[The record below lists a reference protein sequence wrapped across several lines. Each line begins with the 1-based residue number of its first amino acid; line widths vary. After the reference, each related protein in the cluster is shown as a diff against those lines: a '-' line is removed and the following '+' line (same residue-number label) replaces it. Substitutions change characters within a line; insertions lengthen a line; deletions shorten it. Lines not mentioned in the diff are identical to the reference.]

1 MQIVRRDQA
10 KPKKVLSSPSQPS
23 VANIVPAL
31 TLMDTSRVPPRIFDR
46 GDLLGTG
53 GFARVY
59 RVVERSTS
67 TQFADKVINKDIFK
81 KRPNSREKVDREIL
95 LHKKMNHKN
104 IIKFYDF
111 FEDSNFVHL
120 ILEVAPLGSL
130 LNVSR
135 IRGTV
140 TEPEVRYYFL
150 QIAAGTNYIHSQ
162 KILHRDLKLG
172 NMFLSEHMEIKIGDF
187 GLSISFAENKTSLC
201 GTPNYVSPEIIAKR
215 GHSMASEVWS
225 IGCIVFA
232 LLCGKPPFDSDSV
245 ETTYRLITECQF
257 SLPDTLSPEAKDF
270 LINILRFD
278 PRSRGTLEDHSERG
292 GEINNSLLSHPFIA
306 KGFIPTSLPPSAVKS
321 VPDLSE
327 KVVITIPDSPEKDE
341 LQGCSPG
348 LRASLKRMKGF
359 FNTRDEFLFHVIEC
373 LQVFASA
380 GNAATSSH
388 SVQHSQFLRHIP
400 LYVSKWVDYTNRFGF
415 IFKLSDGSVGVL
427 FNDATKLGLRSK
439 RGLVEVT
446 DMKGKQYTF
455 ATDENSNTHIWPEIR
470 SRIEN
475 LEAYTKYMDE
485 FLNDTIISGEAVS
498 VISTSHKTSIPQ
510 LKRWHRTG
518 PCIGMEFNNNM
529 VQINL
534 KEEHV
539 KIILWSFENEL
550 LITSLHDNRAMTLS
564 LITQSCEL
572 LPRPVRRVLDKA
584 MVKLRDLLGISIRE

>member
-1 MQIVRRDQA
+1 MQAVRRDQV
-10 KPKKVLSSPSQPS
+10 KPKKVLSSPNQISG
-23 VANIVPAL
+23 ANIVPAL

-53 GFARVY
+53 GFAKVY
-59 RVVERSTS
+59 RVVERTTS
-67 TQFADKVINKDIFK
+67 THFADKVINKEIFK

-95 LHKKMNHKN
+95 LHKKMNHEN
-104 IIKFYDF
+104 IIKFYEF

-172 NMFLSEHMEIKIGDF
+172 NMFLSEHMEVKIGDF

-215 GHSMASEVWS
+215 GHSVASEVWS
-225 IGCIVFA
+225 IGCIIYA
-232 LLCGKPPFDSDSV
+232 LLCGKPPFDSESV
-245 ETTYRLITECQF
+245 ETTYKLITECQF
-257 SLPDTLSPEAKDF
+257 SLPDTLSPEAKNF
-270 LINILRFD
+270 LIDILRFD
-278 PRSRGTLEDHSERG
+278 PRSRGTLDNEDRG
-292 GEINNSLLSHPFIA
+292 RENTNSLLQHPFIVN
-306 KGFIPTSLPPSAVKS
+306 GFIPTSLPPSAVNTI
-321 VPDLSE
+321 PDFSE
-327 KVVITIPDSPEKDE
+327 RMTITIPDSPKKDE

-359 FNTRDEFLFHVIEC
+359 FNNRDDFL
-373 LQVFASA
+373 LQVFESLSLFVSNE
-380 GNAATSSH
+380 NAMISPPPPE
-388 SVQHSQFLRHIP
+388 HSQYLRHIP

-415 IFKLSDGSVGVL
+415 VFKLSDGSVGVL
-427 FNDATKLGLRSK
+427 FNDTTKLGLRS
-439 RGLVEVT
+439 RQGLVEVT

-455 ATDENSNTHIWPEIR
+455 ATDENSNTRIWPEIR

-498 VISTSHKTSIPQ
+498 VILTSHKTSIPQ

-529 VQINL
+529 VQINF

-539 KIILWSFENEL
+539 KIILWSFENQL

-564 LITQSCEL
+564 LMTQTCAL
-572 LPRPVRRVLDKA
+572 LPRQVRQVLDKA
-584 MVKLRDLLGISIRE
+584 LVKLRDLLGISISE

>member
-1 MQIVRRDQA
+1 
-10 KPKKVLSSPSQPS
+10 
-23 VANIVPAL
+23 
-31 TLMDTSRVPPRIFDR
+31 
-46 GDLLGTG
+46 
-53 GFARVY
+53 
-59 RVVERSTS
+59 
-67 TQFADKVINKDIFK
+67 
-81 KRPNSREKVDREIL
+81 
-95 LHKKMNHKN
+95 
-104 IIKFYDF
+104 
-111 FEDSNFVHL
+111 
-120 ILEVAPLGSL
+120 
-130 LNVSR
+130 
-135 IRGTV
+135 
-140 TEPEVRYYFL
+140 
-150 QIAAGTNYIHSQ
+150 
-162 KILHRDLKLG
+162 
-172 NMFLSEHMEIKIGDF
+172 MFLSENMEVKIGDF
-187 GLSISFAENKTSLC
+187 GLSVSFAENKTSLC

-215 GHSMASEVWS
+215 GHSIASEVWS
-225 IGCIVFA
+225 IGCIVYA

-245 ETTYRLITECQF
+245 ETTYKLITECQF
-257 SLPDTLSPEAKDF
+257 RLPDTLSPEAKDF
-270 LINILRFD
+270 LIKILKFD
-278 PRSRGTLEDHSERG
+278 PRSRGTLEDLSDRG
-292 GEINNSLLSHPFIA
+292 GESSKSLLSHPFIA
-306 KGFIPTSLPPSAVKS
+306 KGFIPSSLPPSAVNT

-359 FNTRDEFLFHVIEC
+359 FYNRDEFLFHVIES
-373 LQVFASA
+373 LQVFASS
-380 GNAATSSH
+380 GNVATSSH
-388 SVQHSQFLRHIP
+388 PAQQSQFLRHIP
-400 LYVSKWVDYTNRFGF
+400 LFVSKWVDYTNRFGF

-439 RGLVEVT
+439 KGLVEVT

-455 ATDENSNTHIWPEIR
+455 TTDENSNSHIWPEIR

-485 FLNDTIISGEAVS
+485 FLNDTIISGEVS

-550 LITSLHDNRAMTLS
+550 LMTSLHDNRAMTLS
-564 LITQSCEL
+564 LETQSCDL

-584 MVKLRDLLGISIRE
+584 IVKLKDLLGISIRD

>member
-1 MQIVRRDQA
+1 
-10 KPKKVLSSPSQPS
+10 
-23 VANIVPAL
+23 
-31 TLMDTSRVPPRIFDR
+31 MDTSRVPPRIFDR

-53 GFARVY
+53 GFAKVY

-257 SLPDTLSPEAKDF
+257 SLPETLSPEAKDF

-278 PRSRGTLEDHSERG
+278 PRSRGILEDH
-292 GEINNSLLSHPFIA
+292 P
-306 KGFIPTSLPPSAVKS
+306 
-321 VPDLSE
+321 
-327 KVVITIPDSPEKDE
+327 
-341 LQGCSPG
+341 
-348 LRASLKRMKGF
+348 
-359 FNTRDEFLFHVIEC
+359 
-373 LQVFASA
+373 
-380 GNAATSSH
+380 
-388 SVQHSQFLRHIP
+388 
-400 LYVSKWVDYTNRFGF
+400 
-415 IFKLSDGSVGVL
+415 
-427 FNDATKLGLRSK
+427 
-439 RGLVEVT
+439 
-446 DMKGKQYTF
+446 
-455 ATDENSNTHIWPEIR
+455 
-470 SRIEN
+470 
-475 LEAYTKYMDE
+475 
-485 FLNDTIISGEAVS
+485 
-498 VISTSHKTSIPQ
+498 
-510 LKRWHRTG
+510 
-518 PCIGMEFNNNM
+518 
-529 VQINL
+529 
-534 KEEHV
+534 
-539 KIILWSFENEL
+539 
-550 LITSLHDNRAMTLS
+550 
-564 LITQSCEL
+564 
-572 LPRPVRRVLDKA
+572 
-584 MVKLRDLLGISIRE
+584 